1 MNSEERLKNIQAYIL
16 KMPSLSTTVTKVLE
30 ICNNPVSSPNDLN
43 RVISLDP
50 VLTGQVLRLINSAYY
65 GIPNRVTSL
74 TRAIIML
81 GLNTVKNLVLAT
93 SVLTTFKNRGL
104 AGSFSMDD
112 FWEHC
117 LCVGTTSK
125 LIAKSCK
132 VPSIDQEEY
141 FVAGLLH
148 DLGKLPMMACFNDL
162 YSDAVSRCTTGGIP
176 LFLAERESIGFDHC
190 QVGMLIGSKWKLS
203 PRMINA
209 MASHHA
215 PLTDGGEP
223 DNLLLVMSL
232 ADQLAQQLYVGDAG
246 NRYVDEH
253 LVHELARHLKT
264 EVNDILAMKPAIEE
278 EIKKARVFLKQSGKE
293 SVNAT

>member
-1 MNSEERLKNIQAYIL
+1 MTPEDRLRKVQSYIS
-16 KMPSLSTTVTKVLE
+16 KMPSLSTTVTKVLD

-74 TRAIIML
+74 TKAIIML

-93 SVLTTFKNRGL
+93 SVLATFKNRSL

-125 LIAKSCK
+125 LMAKLCR
-132 VPSIDQEEY
+132 VPTADQEEY

-148 DLGKLPMMACFNDL
+148 DLGKLPMMACFGDL
-162 YSDAVSRCTTGGIP
+162 YGDAVHKGMDEGVP
-176 LFLAERESIGFDHC
+176 LFIAERKCIGFDHC
-190 QVGMLIGSKWKLS
+190 QVGMLIISKWRLS
-203 PRMINA
+203 SRTLNA
-209 MASHHA
+209 VIHHHA
-215 PLTDGGEP
+215 PLAQESEP
-223 DNLLLVMSL
+223 DHLLYFMSL
-232 ADQLAQQLYVGDAG
+232 ADQLAQHLNIGNAG
-246 NRYVDEH
+246 NRFGDESLIH
-253 LVHELARHLKT
+253 ALANLIKIERDD
-264 EVNDILAMKPAIEE
+264 VLAMKPQIEK
-278 EIKKARVFLKQSGKE
+278 EIEKARIFLKH
-293 SVNAT
+293 TR